1 MDQIL
6 CKSDL
11 PKLSKSPKIDAHE
24 LMPPANGLST
34 SKLKQANADSS
45 DVISGKTFYAG
56 DKNLKTGSFNLGAAN
71 ANPWEVLQGKSF
83 YSNNNKSLQ
92 YGTVM
97 DSRTASSIRL
107 DSDNDIPL
115 FYGIDGSFR
124 YNTDG
129 GYRYCIWSNLGG
141 QRVFVDGT
149 NTWIC
154 LSIDDYKLPSN
165 IGWQYKIDPGGS
177 IVIPKGYHDGE
188 HRVYASSIQDVVKRG
203 TVSHFFIGSDWAQRA
218 TLHCAGTV
226 LGITDV
232 RGTGSTYIDQS
243 VTFNGCPDGRG
254 IRIRISGSDILVE
267 ADNLVSTNTMWIDY
281 VYI

>member
-24 LMPPANGLST
+24 LMPPSNGLSV
-34 SKLKQANADSS
+34 SKLKQANADPS

-97 DSRTASSIRL
+97 DSRTASSVRL

-141 QRVFVDGT
+141 QRVFVDGS

-154 LSIDDYKLPSN
+154 FSVDDYKLPSN

-177 IVIPKGYHDGE
+177 VIIPRGYHDGE
-188 HRVYASSIQDVVKRG
+188 HRVYASSIQDFVKTASFNLSMQFDGGPYGGRQEKWWSPGG
-203 TVSHFFIGSDWAQRA
+203 TVIGMTKCDLQADTQSGGQNATDIYCEIKNGQVHFVTDFTHRGGWTYAE
-218 TLHCAGTV
+218 GTV
-226 LGITDV
+226 
-232 RGTGSTYIDQS
+232 
-243 VTFNGCPDGRG
+243 
-254 IRIRISGSDILVE
+254 
-267 ADNLVSTNTMWIDY
+267 